1 MALIATVLKSG
12 GDFKPK
18 HVSAIADSVG
28 QVVCYTDMIIDD
40 SRVATV
46 PLIHGWKGWWSK
58 MELFRPDVVADLFYV
73 DLDTL
78 IFGDVQPII
87 AAARGKMTMLE
98 DFYWSGKPASGVMY
112 IPQSIK
118 FHVWQAWTKSPTL
131 HMAATPGRGT
141 IGDQGFLGRILKP
154 NMWQRIAPGKI
165 VSYKAHCKTGRP
177 SGADIVCFHGK
188 PRPWDLSPA
197 DREKLC

>member
-1 MALIATVLKSG
+1 MAIIATVLKSG
-12 GDFKPK
+12 GEFQPK

-28 QVVCYTDMIIDD
+28 QVVCFTDMTVDD
-40 SRVATV
+40 SRVTTI

-58 MELFRPDVVADLFYV
+58 MELFRPDIDEDLFYL

-87 AAARGKMTMLE
+87 AASRGKMTMLE
-98 DFYWSGKPASGVMY
+98 DFYWAGKPASGVMY

-118 FHVWQAWTKSPTL
+118 DHVWQSWTKNPTL
-131 HMAATPGRGT
+131 NMAAKPGKGT
-141 IGDQGFLGRILKP
+141 IGDQGFLGLVLKP
-154 NMWQRIAPGKI
+154 NFWQRIAPGKI
-165 VSYKAHCKTGRP
+165 VSYKVHCKTGRP
-177 SGADIVCFHGK
+177 TGADIVCFHGK